1 MASITILSVDLTN
14 KVVIFDQCVAPIDT
28 MLDIDGDETKDPTLA
43 MYVVAKIPDEFRVPG
58 GQWVNVTVSE
68 FPTVWTVH

>member
-1 MASITILSVDLTN
+1 MPGMTILSVDIKN
-14 KVVIFDQCVAPIDT
+14 RMVILDRCVAPIDT

-58 GQWVNVTVSE
+58 GQWINVTVDE
-68 FPTVWTVH
+68 FPKVWTVH